1 MPRTGISGT
10 CTFPFV
16 YWGREFAASRSYMY
30 VTPYYGLQG
39 TCNVSNTLDEM
50 GCICNTKLRRNW
62 AYNVVIQDPILVR
75 VVNYQ

>member
-30 VTPYYGLQG
+30 VTPYYGYKAH
-39 TCNVSNTLDEM
+39 VM
-50 GCICNTKLRRNW
+50 
-62 AYNVVIQDPILVR
+62 
-75 VVNYQ
+75 